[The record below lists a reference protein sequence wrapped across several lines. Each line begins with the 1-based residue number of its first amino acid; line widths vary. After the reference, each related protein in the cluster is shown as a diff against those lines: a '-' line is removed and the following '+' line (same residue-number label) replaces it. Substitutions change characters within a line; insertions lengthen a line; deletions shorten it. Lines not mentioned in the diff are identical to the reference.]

1 MSMIGKQ
8 QYIWRRQGSDRAHTI
23 TARDPQHAMSM
34 LVTAARILRWSGRF
48 EFFSHDGSAVGILDV
63 SGKGR
68 VRIDVARKEV
78 AV

>member
-1 MSMIGKQ
+1 MRITGKQ
-8 QYIWRRQGSDRAHTI
+8 QYIWRRQGSDRPHTI

-68 VRIDVARKEV
+68 VRVDVGKEV